1 MTEPMFPDMPPE
13 EPEQRPRRS
22 QRREEEQFVD
32 QFMYPLTG
40 PHLAYPG
47 YEDTL
52 PRRDEI
58 TQQRLLHG
66 KEIFEEEMATEFEAM
81 LYLSTASLS
90 APMTHDWFAIYMWLF
105 NRWKPEAAED
115 MDIGVEV
122 LDRNQVEELNRF
134 RRWIYRTQMNHLKAQ
149 NQAANQEEVEA
160 EKQQLEVRRPR
171 MFE

>member
-1 MTEPMFPDMPPE
+1 MTEQMFPDLPPE
-13 EPEQRPRRS
+13 ERPRRS

-32 QFMYPLTG
+32 QFMYLLTG

-58 TQQRLLHG
+58 TLQRLLHG

-122 LDRNQVEELNRF
+122 LDPNQVEELNRF
-134 RRWIYRTQMNHLKAQ
+134 RRWMFRTQMNHVKAQ
-149 NQAANQEEVEA
+149 DQAANREEVEA
-160 EKQQLEVRRPR
+160 EKQQLEVQRPR